1 MRQFFGMSQSGDL
14 TEAVS
19 GLDNPQFIML
29 MSNGAQFETHV
40 KALEKLYPGVPSI
53 GCIGMSYDVSVVEE
67 GGWRRRVSRRR
78 GSGGK
83 CIAAGLIYASKI
95 YSAS

>member
-53 GCIGMSYDVSVVEE
+53 GCIGMSY
-67 GGWRRRVSRRR
+67 GQRWRRRVSRRR